1 MPRPAS
7 YSVIRRNLA
16 RRPTPTCI
24 GTAARHISL
33 LCAALLLVAGVTSVF
48 AYVIIDGSKDDSKQI
63 VDTFT
68 PGSVEMA
75 VSSVRQDDGSYKFTI
90 RNADNIDAYV
100 RVALVFNWVDE
111 DNGSVYYEAPD
122 MSFEGAVNGDGSS
135 YSWIKA
141 VDGYFYYP
149 APVSAN
155 CDVGTTITVRNPV
168 QSNGATA
175 PEGYTFSVTAIAE
188 GIQAKGKDANQVPA
202 VQAVWKDNN
211 GNGTSVVTAI
221 GENGLLTIRTAS

>member
-1 MPRPAS
+1 MRRPAS

-33 LCAALLLVAGVTSVF
+33 LCAALLLVAGVASVF

-63 VDTFT
+63 IDTFT

-75 VSSVRQDDGSYKFTI
+75 VSSVKQDDGSYKLTI

-135 YSWIKA
+135 YNWIKA
-141 VDGYFYYP
+141 VDGISTILPPFRPTATSERPSPSGIPCSRTVLPPPRATPSRLRRSRRGFRPRTRMPIRFLPCKRY
-149 APVSAN
+149 
-155 CDVGTTITVRNPV
+155 GRTTT
-168 QSNGATA
+168 ATA
-175 PEGYTFSVTAIAE
+175 LPLSPRLARTGY
-188 GIQAKGKDANQVPA
+188 
-202 VQAVWKDNN
+202 
-211 GNGTSVVTAI
+211 
-221 GENGLLTIRTAS
+221 